1 MVPCGAIEAEREWYE
16 WTGPEKPRP
25 YPKERKKMKTKRERF
40 LSREQVEKAFQ
51 KAVGALRKI
60 RGFVNVEVK
69 ATVRVQDT
77 DPNKAVV
84 LVSKHAV

>member
-1 MVPCGAIEAEREWYE
+1 MS
-16 WTGPEKPRP
+16 
-25 YPKERKKMKTKRERF
+25 KKQAKQKL

-51 KAVGALRKI
+51 SAVNALRKI

-69 ATVRVQDT
+69 ATVRVQDS

-84 LVSKHAV
+84 LQSKHAV

>member
-1 MVPCGAIEAEREWYE
+1 MKVRK
-16 WTGPEKPRP
+16 EK
-25 YPKERKKMKTKRERF
+25 F

-51 KAVGALRKI
+51 SAVGALRKI

-69 ATVRVQDT
+69 ATIRVQDV

-84 LVSKHAV
+84 LQSKHA

>member
-1 MVPCGAIEAEREWYE
+1 
-16 WTGPEKPRP
+16 
-25 YPKERKKMKTKRERF
+25 MKVKRLK
-40 LSREQVEKAFQ
+40 LSTRDQVEKAFQ
-51 KAVGALRKI
+51 KAVGSLRKI

-69 ATVRVQDT
+69 ATIRVQDAT

>member
-1 MVPCGAIEAEREWYE
+1 
-16 WTGPEKPRP
+16 
-25 YPKERKKMKTKRERF
+25 MKTKRERF

-51 KAVGALRKI
+51 SAVGALRKI

-69 ATVRVQDT
+69 ATIRVQDPN

-84 LVSKHAV
+84 LQSKHAV

>member
-1 MVPCGAIEAEREWYE
+1 
-16 WTGPEKPRP
+16 
-25 YPKERKKMKTKRERF
+25 MKQIQFYQYDMKGSNTVAKIKRERF

-51 KAVGALRKI
+51 KAVNSIRKI
-60 RGFVNVEVK
+60 RGFVNVEIK
-69 ATVRVQDT
+69 ATIKVQDP